1 MTHRFVPPVAA
12 GLGLSLVVCCAHA
25 GPQTA
30 QHPCA
35 PIVDDAARLACYD
48 QAFGR
53 PVSAGSAKAA
63 APAPAVAVDPAV
75 KAREDF
81 GLSEA
86 QKRASEPSQR
96 APVAPTGVTGK
107 VVELTRSA
115 VTGKATVTLDNGQV
129 WTELEAFSG
138 VVLRKGDVVTIR
150 TASLGSF
157 LLVTPRNVATRVR
170 RLK

>member
-1 MTHRFVPPVAA
+1 V
-12 GLGLSLVVCCAHA
+12 
-25 GPQTA
+25 A

-35 PIVDDAARLACYD
+35 SIVDDAARLACYD

-53 PVSAGSAKAA
+53 PVGAGSAKAA
-63 APAPAVAVDPAV
+63 APAAAVAVDPAV

-81 GLSEA
+81 GLSEP
-86 QKRASEPSQR
+86 QKRASEPSQS
-96 APVAPTGVTGK
+96 AAPTSVTGK
-107 VVELTRSA
+107 VVELTRRA
-115 VTGKATVTLDNGQV
+115 VTGEATVTLDNGQV
-129 WTELEAFSG
+129 WTELQAFSG

-150 TASLGSF
+150 SASLGSF